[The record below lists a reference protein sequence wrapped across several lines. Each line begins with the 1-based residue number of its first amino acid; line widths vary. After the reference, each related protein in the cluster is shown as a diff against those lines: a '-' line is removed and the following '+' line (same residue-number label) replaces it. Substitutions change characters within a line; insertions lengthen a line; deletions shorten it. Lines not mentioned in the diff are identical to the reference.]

1 MLTLRSSLGMKRKK
15 THRHSGFSLTHTHTL
30 HKTVYK
36 TFLFSLNWIIH
47 WLLLRILLYRS
58 SYPFSFWR
66 AKKKIQIRQSW
77 TQENEDK
84 MRKWCWIISK
94 RMREK
99 KAKKKMSMISAWYS
113 GLLFMEP
120 HSISLEGLPSLIIES
135 LVLDKHNT
143 MKRAKEHT
151 KKKTERN
158 AWFVFSF
165 AVMILFS
172 RWPQS
177 RIKGKMVSKEE
188 KIEQLNNDC
197 EN

>member
-1 MLTLRSSLGMKRKK
+1 MMLNNIEKDERKK
-15 THRHSGFSLTHTHTL
+15 S
-30 HKTVYK
+30 
-36 TFLFSLNWIIH
+36 
-47 WLLLRILLYRS
+47 
-58 SYPFSFWR
+58 
-66 AKKKIQIRQSW
+66 
-77 TQENEDK
+77 E
-84 MRKWCWIISK
+84 
-94 RMREK
+94 
-99 KAKKKMSMISAWYS
+99 KKMSMISAWYS

-143 MKRAKEHT
+143 TKRAKEPH